1 MFLLYSV
8 LQLSVEGHSVVN
20 TFRTQGI
27 PLGLVTFG
35 GSGGIQSSQE
45 YRQPIARNKQQAPDD
60 QYHSTRHS
68 IQTMRSGD
76 V

>member
-1 MFLLYSV
+1 MLYSG
-8 LQLSVEGHSVVN
+8 LQLNVEGNSIVI
-20 TFRTQGI
+20 TFQIQGI
-27 PLGLVTFG
+27 PLGFVTFG

-60 QYHSTRHS
+60 QYHSTRHN
-68 IQTMRSGD
+68 IQTTRSGD